1 MPPLKHKH
9 AKGTDMGV
17 PPHVGWGLH
26 LPVTLNPPG
35 NANPKALTPTL
46 LQVKEVPTAADNKDV
61 LHAEEQPL
69 EEEKPSFHDNKAEMK
84 VELRVMVRLQ
94 GED

>member
-1 MPPLKHKH
+1 M
-9 AKGTDMGV
+9 
-17 PPHVGWGLH
+17 
-26 LPVTLNPPG
+26 
-35 NANPKALTPTL
+35 
-46 LQVKEVPTAADNKDV
+46 KEVPTAADNKDV